1 MRAARSDWLR
11 LRRSR
16 SAATLLATRSRYPEH
31 GKELIAIA
39 TDLVKR
45 GPALGIMLMLATQR
59 PDSNSIP
66 TGISANAV
74 LRMCLKVMGQVEH
87 DMVLGTSMYK
97 NGYRA
102 TMFSREDKGMF
113 PFAGEGLN
121 PVIMRGYGFDM
132 APSKAICARARLM
145 REAAGLLTGYALG
158 GDGDAEVRS
167 FTADVLLVFRDDAR
181 LYTDTIAAR
190 LRESLPAFYSDV
202 TAEAVRSQLA
212 ALGVASKKVRE
223 PGGMPLAGFQRAAV
237 IAVVSNP
244 DA

>member
-1 MRAARSDWLR
+1 
-11 LRRSR
+11 
-16 SAATLLATRSRYPEH
+16 
-31 GKELIAIA
+31 
-39 TDLVKR
+39 
-45 GPALGIMLMLATQR
+45 
-59 PDSNSIP
+59 
-66 TGISANAV
+66 
-74 LRMCLKVMGQVEH
+74 
-87 DMVLGTSMYK
+87 
-97 NGYRA
+97 
-102 TMFSREDKGMF
+102 
-113 PFAGEGLN
+113 
-121 PVIMRGYGFDM
+121 
-132 APSKAICARARLM
+132 M